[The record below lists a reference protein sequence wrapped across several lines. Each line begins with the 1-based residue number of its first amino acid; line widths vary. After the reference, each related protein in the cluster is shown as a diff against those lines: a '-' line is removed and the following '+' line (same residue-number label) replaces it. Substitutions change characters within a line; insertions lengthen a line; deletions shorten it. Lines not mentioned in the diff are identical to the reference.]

1 VVVQR
6 VSVRQT
12 SIAPATVD
20 LVGREVETFDLNVG
34 GIATAYSVP
43 ESQPKEAALKKLG
56 ETVAPGNEIDAR
68 ATAVD
73 VKSATIGDDGIYRD
87 GSRVTSTVK
96 DALMAATR
104 LRDDQGGRVFAYP
117 ILVSTLDAER
127 HQLDRLGVVAG
138 DRIAEYIWSHPGLP
152 LRRSQRLEV
161 QWALRRPLR

>member
-1 VVVQR
+1 MAEAIALRAAWADEYALATHSAPHPAGIDRLPTEWSVIDDAVIGGVVIDYVVVGPNG
-6 VSVRQT
+6 VFT
-12 SIAPATVD
+12 INVD
-20 LVGREVETFDLNVG
+20 PDPR
-34 GIATAYSVP
+34 P
-43 ESQPKEAALKKLG
+43 
-56 ETVAPGNEIDAR
+56 
-68 ATAVD
+68 
-73 VKSATIGDDGIYRD
+73 ATIGDDGIYRD
-87 GSRVTSTVK
+87 GSRVTSAVK
-96 DALMAATR
+96 DALMAASR